1 MVELKWPPIWQ
12 HGRFLNPQCTVNIQ
26 IQNRPVFKCSF
37 LNVYWTNPVFKDGR
51 LERMG
56 LNGLISL
63 AGLAVKDISPF
74 KNPIFKIRF
83 LLIFGKKL
91 FPVFKFWIYR
101 KHLKTGQI
109 CVW

>member
-1 MVELKWPPIWQ
+1 
-12 HGRFLNPQCTVNIQ
+12 
-26 IQNRPVFKCSF
+26 
-37 LNVYWTNPVFKDGR
+37 VYWTNPVFKDGG

-83 LLIFGKKL
+83 LLISGKNHIRYSNFGS
-91 FPVFKFWIYR
+91 
-101 KHLKTGQI
+101 TGNI
-109 CVW
+109 